1 MNYKKELKCV
11 SENKYYELP
20 LNLLRITDLLPVINY
35 LNTIAQSISS
45 AYQSLNLDELTEIY
59 KTYAEFGWTIPPA
72 MTYFAKQKATTL
84 EEADSFM
91 LQFCSSVNMERIFS
105 SLRNNEKI
113 DKNDLEEAINCYNQ
127 KYYKACSLLIL
138 SMIDGVLI
146 KLQSQKVKSPQK
158 DYRTVKKANKQL
170 KEKSIKNSIFVCL
183 QSISTTDCINKI
195 YESPEDFNN
204 KYSFVNRDTVAHG
217 MVTHT
222 IGNTDC
228 IKVFLLLYN
237 ILQLLHYQKIKKF

>member
-1 MNYKKELKCV
+1 M

-20 LNLLRITDLLPVINY
+20 LNLLRITDLLPAINY

-59 KTYAEFGWTIPPA
+59 KTYAKFGWTIPPA
-72 MTYFAKQKATTL
+72 MTCFAKQKATTL

-91 LQFCSSVNMERIFS
+91 LQFCSSENMERIFS
-105 SLRNNEKI
+105 DLRNNEKI
-113 DKNDLEEAINCYNQ
+113 DTNDLEEAINCYNQ

-170 KEKSIKNSIFVCL
+170 KEKSIKNSIFICL

-204 KYSFVNRDTVAHG
+204 KYSFVNRDTVSHG

-222 IGNTDC
+222 IEKTDG

-237 ILQLLHYQKIKKF
+237 ILQLLNYQKITEL

>member
-1 MNYKKELKCV
+1 M

-20 LNLLRITDLLPVINY
+20 LNLLRITDLLPAINY

-59 KTYAEFGWTIPPA
+59 KTYAKFGWTIPPA
-72 MTYFAKQKATTL
+72 MTCFAKQKATTL

-91 LQFCSSVNMERIFS
+91 LQFCSSENMERIFS
-105 SLRNNEKI
+105 DLRNNEKI
-113 DKNDLEEAINCYNQ
+113 DTNDLEEAINCYNQ

-170 KEKSIKNSIFVCL
+170 KEKSIKNSIFICL

-204 KYSFVNRDTVAHG
+204 KYSFVNRDTVSHG

-222 IGNTDC
+222 IEKTDG

-237 ILQLLHYQKIKKF
+237 ILQLLHYQKITEL

>member
-1 MNYKKELKCV
+1 MNYKKELKCM

-20 LNLLRITDLLPVINY
+20 LNLLRITDLLPAINY

-59 KTYAEFGWTIPPA
+59 KTYAKFGWTIPPA
-72 MTYFAKQKATTL
+72 MTCFAKQKATTL

-91 LQFCSSVNMERIFS
+91 LQFCSSENMERIFS
-105 SLRNNEKI
+105 DLRNNEKI
-113 DKNDLEEAINCYNQ
+113 DTNDLEEAINCYNQ

-170 KEKSIKNSIFVCL
+170 KEKSIKNSIFICL

-204 KYSFVNRDTVAHG
+204 KYCCYPIILFY
-217 MVTHT
+217 
-222 IGNTDC
+222 C
-228 IKVFLLLYN
+228 I
-237 ILQLLHYQKIKKF
+237 

>member
-1 MNYKKELKCV
+1 MNYKKELKCM

-20 LNLLRITDLLPVINY
+20 LNLLRITDLLTVINY

-138 SMIDGVLI
+138 SMIDGILI
-146 KLQSQKVKSPQK
+146 KLQPQENKDRTTSSTLKAIKSKYESNQRMDPKFFKVLQ
-158 DYRTVKKANKQL
+158 AN
-170 KEKSIKNSIFVCL
+170 
-183 QSISTTDCINKI
+183 TTIECAKKI
-195 YESPEDFNN
+195 Y
-204 KYSFVNRDTVAHG
+204 KYADNFKLDDICIYRNMISHG
-217 MVTHT
+217 MRKTAVEK
-222 IGNTDC
+222 TDC